1 MNLIESLR
9 IKDNILFSLRIN
21 NIDPKIQQERLN
33 QLTKQ
38 LNIEEIPD
46 KYPLQCSGGQQQRA
60 AIARALIMK
69 PKIIFADEPT
79 GNLDCEN
86 AKELMELFKKI
97 NKENHTTIVM
107 VTHDSLVASYSNRLL
122 YLEDGKISKC
132 LEKNNKTQ
140 EEYYRDIIAITTKM
154 DLAHV

>member
-1 MNLIESLR
+1 MR
-9 IKDNILFSLRIN
+9 
-21 NIDPKIQQERLN
+21 KIH
-33 QLTKQ
+33 
-38 LNIEEIPD
+38 
-46 KYPLQCSGGQQQRA
+46 
-60 AIARALIMK
+60 ARALIMQ
-69 PKIIFADEPT
+69 PQIIFADEPT

-132 LEKNNKTQ
+132 LERKNKTQ